1 MSVLRLLGLVG
12 ALVALALAVLPGCS
26 RAAPD
31 ATPEGAVRQWLEKME
46 DSLADPAAGK
56 EAYALLSAGAR
67 KNLKA
72 RADRDGPRQGRR
84 IQPYEMLA
92 EGRFGLRFRPK
103 HMSAT
108 ITGDRAS
115 VDVRGDEP
123 TAQATVFCSK
133 EPVADA
139 NGKPTALLAWRVD
152 LELPDVAPLNKR
164 PGTGGSL

>member
-1 MSVLRLLGLVG
+1 MSVLRLLGL
-12 ALVALALAVLPGCS
+12 LVVVLALGATGCS

-31 ATPEGAVRQWLEKME
+31 STPEGAVRLWLEKME

-56 EAYALLSAGAR
+56 EAYALLSSGAR

-108 ITGDRAS
+108 ITGDRAT

-139 NGKPTALLAWRVD
+139 NGKPTAVLAWRVD

-164 PGTGGSL
+164 PGAGGAL